1 MASHSKDTEDGVL
14 KIKKH
19 KKGKKVRG
27 EKNPDDNGSVKK
39 KKKIQKDKIHE
50 YQEEATTSK
59 LNINLDNLNKK
70 KKKQRKAKTK
80 KNSLKKG
87 EEVGDERSPMELLE
101 LEMRARAIKSLLVRT
116 DQDEAKAVAA
126 REASEK
132 EMEIEVAKEKLS
144 KDLLSLHAKGS
155 IKHSEIL
162 KNKKAKEN
170 DSDIIENTNNVDSQS
185 VRTESSKLKE
195 LEMREKAINSL
206 MKKKDHNQK
215 AVKVD
220 DDKRE
225 AVPQR
230 DWTNLYDKP
239 MPEVSVD

>member
-1 MASHSKDTEDGVL
+1 MAPQSKDTEDRNS
-14 KIKKH
+14 KTKKH
-19 KKGKKVRG
+19 KKGKKRNRVN
-27 EKNPDDNGSVKK
+27 NPDNNVKR
-39 KKKIQKDKIHE
+39 KKKIQQDKNDE

-59 LNINLDNLNKK
+59 HNINLDKLDKK
-70 KKKQRKAKTK
+70 KKKRRKIKTK
-80 KNSLKKG
+80 KKCSRKG

-132 EMEIEVAKEKLS
+132 EMAIEVAKEKLS
-144 KDLLSLHAKGS
+144 KDLLSFHEKGS
-155 IKHSEIL
+155 ITYREIL
-162 KNKKAKEN
+162 KQEKAKEN
-170 DSDIIENTNNVDSQS
+170 GGAIIENTNNIDSLS
-185 VRTESSKLKE
+185 DRMESSKLKE

-206 MKKKDHNQK
+206 IKKKDHNQK
-215 AVKVD
+215 AVTVD
-220 DDKRE
+220 GDNGE

-230 DWTNLYDKP
+230 DWANLYDKP